1 MTILGTS
8 TRCGVTAPMEA
19 GSSRKRRRRGSG
31 LSGGR
36 PTSGSNVVGNEKSRK
51 RCGVSGRPPALEARR
66 PGDRV
71 VDKLAPN
78 SLAAGGPLDVC
89 GVDAGPRYC
98 FPRGAAPEPT
108 TCTFEKRR
116 RRRKRLARIVA
127 PRAPLVS
134 ISQPS
139 ARAPAPPGWQVG
151 RSPRTPSHPKPR
163 EPLHGTDRRLQPFAT
178 RRVSLR
184 RRPRRPRGPVIPGS
198 CRASLHRARDSD
210 GSLVPRRG
218 LHGGK
223 GKSGRYAGPP

>member
-1 MTILGTS
+1 LELPNRLRGFAGGRLALTILGTS

-127 PRAPLVS
+127 PRARRS
-134 ISQPS
+134 YPS
-139 ARAPAPPGWQVG
+139 
-151 RSPRTPSHPKPR
+151 PSHP
-163 EPLHGTDRRLQPFAT
+163 LGRRLRPVGRWDGLPGRRPIQSRASPFTVPTDACNPS
-178 RRVSLR
+178 RRV
-184 RRPRRPRGPVIPGS
+184 GS
-198 CRASLHRARDSD
+198 A
-210 GSLVPRRG
+210 
-218 LHGGK
+218 
-223 GKSGRYAGPP
+223 